1 MIHKASP
8 DCVLALSSCQATVRE
23 GTLEHVIDI
32 LTELLN

>member
-8 DCVLALSSCQATVRE
+8 DCVLAVSSCQATVRE
-23 GTLEHVIDI
+23 GTLARVIDV